1 MEINDKIKFREEMKL
16 RLRKFVLE
24 LIKLCQEIPYS
35 KESNILTKQLLRSGS
50 SVYANYR
57 AVCRARSKAEFFSKL
72 SIVVEEADETE
83 MWLDLL
89 VQSEIS
95 NNSET
100 IQLHKESY
108 EILKIM
114 AKARKNT
121 KS

>member
-1 MEINDKIKFREEMKL
+1 MELSDKIKFREEMKL

-35 KESNILTKQLLRSGS
+35 KESNIITKQLLRSGS

-57 AVCRARSKAEFFSKL
+57 AANRARSKAEFFSKL

-83 MWLDLL
+83 MWLDVLKY
-89 VQSEIS
+89 SEIS
-95 NNSET
+95 NNPET
-100 IQLHKESY
+100 VRLHKESL

-114 AKARKNT
+114 ASARKNT
-121 KS
+121 K

>member
-1 MEINDKIKFREEMKL
+1 MDKIQFREELKL
-16 RLRKFVLE
+16 RLRKFVLD

-35 KESNILTKQLLRSGS
+35 KESNIITKQLLRSGS

-57 AVCRARSKAEFFSKL
+57 AANRARSKAEFFSKI

-89 VQSEIS
+89 IHSDIR
-95 NNSET
+95 NTPET
-100 IQLHKESY
+100 IRLHNESL

-114 AKARKNT
+114 ATARKNAQ
-121 KS
+121 